1 MLGILKSFLLLPFEA
16 LYDVKMLLL
25 IEESEDFDLSIT
37 LNAVASTY
45 LIPSSKKSRK
55 TSPVHEHCRTATA
68 EEKEEKP
75 GVQWI

>member
-1 MLGILKSFLLLPFEA
+1 MLGILKNFLLLPFEA
-16 LYDVKMLLL
+16 LYDVKMSLL

-45 LIPSSKKSRK
+45 LIPSSKKSCK
-55 TSPVHEHCRTATA
+55 TSSVYKYCRTATA

-75 GVQWI
+75 GVQ